1 MIEEELIKI
10 QKKQLF
16 WLRVE
21 MVIHFSWLIWMFS
34 SMIIAGYSMI
44 GTIDEPTVTE
54 WWYVVSIVSIPIILF
69 ASGFRVGFIKY
80 KITGIKIFLSQFVEC
95 DCERCVEKRKSQLN

>member
-21 MVIHFSWLIWMFS
+21 MVIHFSWLIWIFS
-34 SMIIAGYSMI
+34 SMIIAGYSMT
-44 GTIDEPTVTE
+44 GTINEPYIIE
-54 WWYVVSIVSIPIILF
+54 WWDVF
-69 ASGFRVGFIKY
+69 AVIMLIAVMFLSGFRVGFIKY